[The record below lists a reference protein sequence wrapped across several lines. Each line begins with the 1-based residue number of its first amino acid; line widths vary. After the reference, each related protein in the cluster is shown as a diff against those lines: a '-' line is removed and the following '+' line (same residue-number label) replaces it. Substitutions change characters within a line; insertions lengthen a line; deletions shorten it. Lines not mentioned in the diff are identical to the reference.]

1 VSEVIRAQYIASG
14 LLTPARVVAL
24 PGGADTEA
32 FSPRPP
38 DAEVR
43 RRLGGDD
50 APLVGM
56 VGGLRVMKGH
66 AVVLEAVARL
76 RARGIVTQVVFVGQG
91 RWEASIRRQVED
103 AELTGRVLLSGF
115 AADLPAAMAAMD
127 IALYVPLE
135 SDGMSR
141 VIFEY
146 LAAGRALIASRTG
159 LVPEVLHDGEDSLLV
174 PAGEPAP
181 LAEAIARLASDR
193 ALRAKLGAAG
203 RRLVEERYS
212 GARVAERLE
221 GLYASVARG

>member
-1 VSEVIRAQYIASG
+1 M
-14 LLTPARVVAL
+14 VA
-24 PGGADTEA
+24 
-32 FSPRPP
+32 
-38 DAEVR
+38 
-43 RRLGGDD
+43 
-50 APLVGM
+50 
-56 VGGLRVMKGH
+56 GLRVMKGH
-66 AVVLEAVARL
+66 AVVLDAVARL
-76 RARGIVTQVVFVGQG
+76 RARGLITQVVFVGQG
-91 RWEASIRRQVED
+91 RWEESIRRQVED
-103 AELTGRVLLSGF
+103 AELTGRVMLSGF

-141 VIFEY
+141 VLFEY
-146 LAAGRALIASRTG
+146 LAAGRALVASRTG

-212 GARVAERLE
+212 GSRVAERLE
-221 GLYASVARG
+221 GLYASVHRGGP